1 LFVVRPSDSRR
12 SAKTS
17 PVAASNTTAP

>member
-1 LFVVRPSDSRR
+1 VLAKPMPRNHVLSRR

-17 PVAASNTTAP
+17 KHVLT